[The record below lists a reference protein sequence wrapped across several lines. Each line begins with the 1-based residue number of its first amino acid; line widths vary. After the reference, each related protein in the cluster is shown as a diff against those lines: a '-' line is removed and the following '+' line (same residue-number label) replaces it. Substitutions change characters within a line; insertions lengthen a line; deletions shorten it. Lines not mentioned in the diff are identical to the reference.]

1 MPRPSTLAC
10 ALSAAL
16 LSASVAAS
24 PGRDEAPSRVM
35 TVLDDIG
42 RTLRATRYSHS
53 TRIDAR
59 AGRYELDCSALAGYV
74 LARAAPSAR
83 AALARPR
90 PVAVDFYRVIRDAP
104 TARPRNGWQRLA
116 RIADARPGDVFAWPR
131 PSWFPSHNTGH
142 VGFVV
147 DAPVVTSRGVLLR
160 IADSTSL
167 PHADDTRD
175 AQRGQSGIGRGT
187 LLVATDPATGE
198 GTAYG
203 WYGDQT
209 PTQWL
214 IPTTVV
220 VGRVSR

>member
-1 MPRPSTLAC
+1 MRVLTTAC
-10 ALSAAL
+10 AFCVITLSAA
-16 LSASVAAS
+16 VGAS

-35 TVLDDIG
+35 TVLDDIA
-42 RTLRATRYSHS
+42 RTARATRYTHS

-83 AALARPR
+83 AALQRPR

-104 TARPRNGWQRLA
+104 RARPRDGWQRVG
-116 RIADARPGDVFAWPR
+116 RIADARPGDVLAWPR

-142 VGFVV
+142 VAFVV
-147 DAPVVTSRGVLLR
+147 DAPVTTARGVLLR

-175 AQRGQSGIGRGT
+175 ARLGQSGIGRGT

-209 PTQWL
+209 PTPWL
-214 IPTTVV
+214 IPTSVV
-220 VGRVSR
+220 IGRVSR